1 MIKLDYFKEKL
12 EVFVG
17 ICRNVFYPMIQLTRS
32 RILRQL
38 GLSFISLCCV
48 VIFAACG
55 SNTPSN
61 NPNSTAGTSTN
72 GATTTLKVALDPT
85 FPPFQSQV
93 GDGKFEGFDIDL
105 INAVAEAEGLK
116 LDMQGLPFDGIIP
129 ALQAGTADL
138 TISTMTITPE
148 RAKAVDF
155 SRPYFTSGQA
165 IAVKESTNDVTSY
178 ETLKGKKIAV
188 QIGTVGAEKANAA
201 QAAAVR
207 TFDNT
212 PLALQE
218 LINGNVDAVI
228 ADSPVVLYAIK
239 SGSAAGVKVAG
250 NLLTEEYY
258 GIATPKGSP
267 NLEKINAGLK
277 TIVESGK
284 YKQIYQKWFGNIE
297 PPQLPDKA

>member
-1 MIKLDYFKEKL
+1 M
-12 EVFVG
+12 V
-17 ICRNVFYPMIQLTRS
+17 QLTRS
-32 RILRQL
+32 RFLRQL

-48 VIFAACG
+48 VIFSACG
-55 SNTPSN
+55 SGTPSN
-61 NPNSTAGTSTN
+61 STSPTTEASSN
-72 GATTTLKVALDPT
+72 GAATTLKVALDPT
-85 FPPFQSQV
+85 FPPFQSQT

-129 ALQAGTADL
+129 ALQSGTVDL
-138 TISTMTITPE
+138 TISTMTITPD
-148 RAKAVDF
+148 RAKVVNF
-155 SRPYFTSGQA
+155 SRPYFKSGQA
-165 IAVKESTNDVTSY
+165 IAVKEANNDITSY
-178 ETLKGKKIAV
+178 ESLKGKKIAV

-201 QAAAVR
+201 QATAVR

-218 LINGNVDAVI
+218 LLNGNVDAVI

-239 SGSAAGVKVAG
+239 SGSASGVKVAG

-258 GIATPKGSP
+258 GIATPQGSP
-267 NLEKINAGLK
+267 SLEKINAGLK
-277 TIVESGK
+277 TIIENGK

>member
-1 MIKLDYFKEKL
+1 M
-12 EVFVG
+12 V
-17 ICRNVFYPMIQLTRS
+17 QLTRS
-32 RILRQL
+32 RFLRQL

-55 SNTPSN
+55 SGTPSN
-61 NPNSTAGTSTN
+61 STSPTTEASSNGT
-72 GATTTLKVALDPT
+72 ATTLKVALDPT
-85 FPPFQSQV
+85 FPPFQSQT

-105 INAVAEAEGLK
+105 INAIAEAEGLK

-129 ALQAGTADL
+129 ALQSGTVDL
-138 TISTMTITPE
+138 TISTMTITPD
-148 RAKAVDF
+148 RAKVVNF
-155 SRPYFTSGQA
+155 SRPYFKSGQA
-165 IAVKESTNDVTSY
+165 IAVKEANNDITSY
-178 ETLKGKKIAV
+178 ESLKGKKIAV

-201 QAAAVR
+201 QATAVR

-218 LINGNVDAVI
+218 LLNGNVDAVI

-239 SGSAAGVKVAG
+239 SGSASGVKVAG

-258 GIATPKGSP
+258 GIATPQGSP
-267 NLEKINAGLK
+267 SLEKINAGLK
-277 TIVESGK
+277 TIIENGK